1 MNVMHYIVD
10 PVYNPN
16 EKFSFESLS
25 LLESAAGIPLL
36 SELKQRRRDFLR
48 LIRVKQT
55 TALNDALKRWITD
68 GVPSHIQPT
77 WKNIRLLL
85 CLLDLD
91 ELECKVG
98 RVLNES
104 DTQLCDNGA
113 NAPHE
118 YQYCAMIFLIHQKT
132 ATYEIHFVIAR
143 DIKDHIPVSKHACML
158 CYHHYSIIIIII
170 IMFIQCHIMYL
181 NL

>member
-1 MNVMHYIVD
+1 MLCIIIVD

-16 EKFSFESLS
+16 EKFSFESLF
-25 LLESAAGIPLL
+25 LLQSEIGIPLL
-36 SELKQRRRDFLR
+36 SELEKRRRDFLR

-55 TALNDALKRWITD
+55 AALNDALKRWITD

-77 WKNIRLLL
+77 WKNLRLLL

-98 RVLNES
+98 GVLN
-104 DTQLCDNGA
+104 DTQLCDDGA

-132 ATYEIHFVIAR
+132 GTYEIHFVIAR
-143 DIKDHIPVSKHACML
+143 DIKDHVPVSKHACIIILL
-158 CYHHYSIIIIII
+158 CYHYIYVYTMSYVIV
-170 IMFIQCHIMYL
+170 
-181 NL
+181 